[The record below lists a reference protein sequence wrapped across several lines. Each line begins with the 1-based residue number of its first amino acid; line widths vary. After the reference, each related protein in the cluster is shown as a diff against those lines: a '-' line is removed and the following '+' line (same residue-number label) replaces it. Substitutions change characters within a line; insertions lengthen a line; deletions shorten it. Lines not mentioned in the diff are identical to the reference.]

1 VFDDAGSNRGAI
13 IISRMRNGISH
24 SVPAFRRGRRKDG
37 VGFYAVR
44 SGPAIEFARSLRLLH
59 FRDPSSKASS
69 APDPDCD
76 TWPERPVPDR
86 SFARRAQ
93 RID

>member
-1 VFDDAGSNRGAI
+1 MTRRTANRRGSVEVFDDAGSNRGAI
-13 IISRMRNGISH
+13 IISRMPNGISH

-59 FRDPSSKASS
+59 FR
-69 APDPDCD
+69 
-76 TWPERPVPDR
+76 VPKFKLVIR
-86 SFARRAQ
+86 T
-93 RID
+93 